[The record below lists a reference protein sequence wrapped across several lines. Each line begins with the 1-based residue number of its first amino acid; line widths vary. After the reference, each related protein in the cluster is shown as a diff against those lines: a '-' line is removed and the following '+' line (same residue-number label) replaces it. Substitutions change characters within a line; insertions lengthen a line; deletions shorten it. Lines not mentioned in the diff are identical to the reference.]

1 MKCLYSTTTEYNY
14 TEFKRYNWAMFLA
27 RCKLLPYIL
36 MEIALIA
43 AALIFRR
50 LEILVLIAFAFP
62 VIVVGTYIY
71 RVRKAYKNGGAP
83 KKMTVT
89 YEFYETEL
97 VERLDKGSA
106 HYPYEKLQSLVETKK
121 NVYLL
126 LPGNV
131 SIVLVKANFPAGLG
145 EFVRTII
152 PNAEEMNKLKK

>member
-1 MKCLYSTTTEYNY
+1 MKCLYTTTTEYNY

-27 RCKLLPYIL
+27 RGKMVPYLL
-36 MEIALIA
+36 
-43 AALIFRR
+43 
-50 LEILVLIAFAFP
+50 LEAVLIVASIFIHFELLRLAAFAYP
-62 VIVVGTYIY
+62 IIVVGTYIY
-71 RVRKAYKNGGAP
+71 RVRKSYTSSGAP

-106 HYPYEKLQSLVETKK
+106 HYPYEKMQSLVETKK

-131 SIVLVKANFPAGLG
+131 SIVLVKANFPEGLG

-152 PNAEEMNKLKK
+152 PNGEEMTKLKN